1 MDSCLLGTCKGRAPE
16 FPSLRASFPSVPFV
30 RLARAVALSGPF
42 ASLPYYKES
51 HLRFELE
58 KLG

>member
-1 MDSCLLGTCKGRAPE
+1 VDSCLLGTCKGRAPE

-42 ASLPYYKES
+42 L
-51 HLRFELE
+51 LRLFLII
-58 KLG
+58 KKVT